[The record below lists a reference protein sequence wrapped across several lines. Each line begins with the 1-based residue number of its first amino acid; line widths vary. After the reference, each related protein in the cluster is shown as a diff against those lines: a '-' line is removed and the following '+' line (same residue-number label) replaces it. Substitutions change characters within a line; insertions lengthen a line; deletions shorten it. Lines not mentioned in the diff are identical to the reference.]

1 MSVIQALGGLGLF
14 LLGMII
20 MTDSLRN
27 LAGDAMRKLLL
38 RFTHT
43 PLSGAV
49 TGTVAT
55 AILQSSSAT
64 TVAAVGLVGA
74 GLMGFAEALGIIF
87 GANIGTTI
95 TGWFVVL
102 LGFKLKIGS
111 VLMPLIL
118 VGALLR
124 LFTKDRWA
132 SIGMAIAGFGLIFVG
147 IYLIQQGMADLQK
160 LVTPENF
167 PGDTFSGRIKL
178 LLLGILFSAV
188 TQSSSAGVAVTL
200 TALYAGAINFPQ
212 AAALVIGMDIGTTV
226 TAALATIGGTVGSR
240 RTGLSHVIYNL
251 FTGTGAL
258 FLITPYVLL
267 WQWLGPDV
275 FKNHAEIVLIAFH
288 TSFNILGVS
297 IALPLSHQFARMME
311 RLIPETEPACTRS
324 LDKALLHD
332 PALALTAAQSALKYE
347 AVALLKHVVFLL
359 GDMTKGRESNLLE
372 LKYELIKTQ
381 SYIDSIDMSD
391 SKVEHHDH
399 FINLFHAMDHIQRLH
414 DRCYVDVDKVT
425 DLKYIEDTES
435 DRKKVAAVFIEVIQ
449 DLETNDWLAT
459 AERANE
465 LAANITTRVDELRH
479 SIMEHVAENRIS
491 VPRGN
496 ASLDAVRWLDRIS
509 GHVARLSHYLA
520 DGSNGQDLNSADLN
534 Q

>member
-1 MSVIQALGGLGLF
+1 MNMLIVQALGGLGLF

-43 PLSGAV
+43 PLSGAI

-64 TVAAVGLVGA
+64 TVVAVGLVGA

-95 TGWFVVL
+95 TGWVVVL
-102 LGFKLKIGS
+102 LGFKLQIGS

-124 LFTKDRWA
+124 LFAKERWA
-132 SIGMAIAGFGLIFVG
+132 SIGMAVAGFGLIFVG
-147 IYLIQQGMADLQK
+147 IYLIQQGMSDVQK

-167 PGDTFSGRIKL
+167 PDDSFIGRTQL

-212 AAALVIGMDIGTTV
+212 AAALVIGMDVGTTV

-240 RTGLSHVIYNL
+240 RTGISHVIYNI
-251 FTGTGAL
+251 FTGLGAL

-267 WQWLGPDV
+267 LQWLGPDV
-275 FKNHAEIVLIAFH
+275 LKNNAEIALIAFH
-288 TSFNILGVS
+288 TLFNTLGV
-297 IALPLSHQFARMME
+297 IIVLPLSHQFAHMVE
-311 RLIPETEPACTRS
+311 RLIPETEPVYTRS
-324 LDKALLHD
+324 LDNALLHN
-332 PALALTAAQSALKYE
+332 PELALTAAQSTLKNE
-347 AVALLKHVVFLL
+347 AIALLKHIVFLL
-359 GDMTKGRESNLLE
+359 GNTTKGRESNLLE
-372 LKYELIKTQ
+372 LKYELVKTQ
-381 SYIDSIDMSD
+381 SYIDCIDMSD
-391 SKVEHHDH
+391 NKEEHHEH

-414 DRCYVDVDKVT
+414 YRCYKDVEKVT
-425 DLKYIEDTES
+425 DLKYIEDSAS
-435 DRKKVAAVFIEVIQ
+435 DRKKVATVFVEVIN
-449 DLETNDWLAT
+449 DLENNDWLA
-459 AERANE
+459 AEERTNN
-465 LAANITTRVDELRH
+465 LAANITNRVGKLRH
-479 SIMEHVAENRIS
+479 SIMENVADNRIS

-496 ASLDAVRWLDRIS
+496 TSLDAVRWLSRIT
-509 GHVARLSHYLA
+509 GHVARLSHHLA
-520 DGSNGQDLNSADLN
+520 NGAQ
-534 Q
+534 

>member
-43 PLSGAV
+43 PLSGAI

-64 TVAAVGLVGA
+64 TVATVGLVGA
-74 GLMGFAEALGIIF
+74 GLMSFAEALGIIF

-111 VLMPLIL
+111 MLMPLIL

-132 SIGMAIAGFGLIFVG
+132 NIGMAIAGFGLVFVG
-147 IYLIQQGMADLQK
+147 IYLIQQGMVDVQE
-160 LVTPENF
+160 LVTPEKF
-167 PGDTFSGRIKL
+167 PADTFSGRIQL

-212 AAALVIGMDIGTTV
+212 AAALVIGMNVGTTV

-240 RTGLSHVIYNL
+240 RTGLSHVMYNF

-258 FLITPYVLL
+258 FLITPYILL
-267 WQWLGPDV
+267 WQWLGPDIL
-275 FKNHAEIVLIAFH
+275 KNNAEIVLIIFH
-288 TSFNILGVS
+288 TSFNTLGVM

-311 RLIPETEPACTRS
+311 RLVPETEPAYTRN

-332 PALALTAAQSALKYE
+332 PVLALTAAQSTLKNE
-347 AVALLKHVVFLL
+347 AVALLRHIVFLL
-359 GDMTKGRESNLLE
+359 GDMTNGRKSNLLE

-381 SYIDSIDMSD
+381 SYIDHIDMSGHKD
-391 SKVEHHDH
+391 KHHDY
-399 FINLFHAMDHIQRLH
+399 FIDVFHAMDHIQRLH
-414 DRCYVDVDKVT
+414 DRCYEDESKVT

-435 DRKKVAAVFIEVIQ
+435 DRKRVASVFIKVVN
-449 DLETNDWLAT
+449 DLENNDWLAA
-459 AERANE
+459 AERTNN
-465 LAANITTRVDELRH
+465 LAANITNRVEELRH
-479 SIMEHVAENRIS
+479 SIMEHVADNRIS
-491 VPRGN
+491 VARGN
-496 ASLDAVRWLDRIS
+496 ASLNAVRWLDRIT
-509 GHVARLSHYLA
+509 GHVARLNHYLA
-520 DGSNGQDLNSADLN
+520 AT
-534 Q
+534 

>member
-1 MSVIQALGGLGLF
+1 MHIIQALGGLGLF

-49 TGTVAT
+49 TGTVTT

-102 LGFKLKIGS
+102 LGFKLQIGS
-111 VLMPLIL
+111 VFMPLIL

-132 SIGMAIAGFGLIFVG
+132 NIGMAIAGFGLIFVG
-147 IYLIQQGMADLQK
+147 INLMQQGMGDVQQLMS
-160 LVTPENF
+160 PENF
-167 PGDTFSGRIKL
+167 PADTFIGRIQL
-178 LLLGILFSAV
+178 LLMGVLFSAV

-240 RTGLSHVIYNL
+240 RTGISHVIYNCFAGL
-251 FTGTGAL
+251 GAL
-258 FLITPYVLL
+258 FLITPYILL

-275 FKNHAEIVLIAFH
+275 LKNSAEIVLITFH

-297 IALPLSHQFARMME
+297 IVLSFSHQFARMVE
-311 RLIPETEPACTRS
+311 RLIPETEPAYARG

-332 PALALTAAQSALKYE
+332 PALALTAAKSALKYE

-359 GDMTKGRESNLLE
+359 GDTTKGREVNLLE
-372 LKYELIKTQ
+372 LKYELIKTET
-381 SYIDSIDMSD
+381 YIDHIDLVD
-391 SKVEHHDH
+391 SKDEHRDH
-399 FINLFHAMDHIQRLH
+399 FINIFHAMDHIQRLH
-414 DRCYVDVDKVT
+414 DRCYEDADRVAILKGIDDAQQDCEKVIT
-425 DLKYIEDTES
+425 IFVEMISDLDNNDEL
-435 DRKKVAAVFIEVIQ
+435 AA
-449 DLETNDWLAT
+449 
-459 AERANE
+459 AERAND
-465 LAANITTRVDELRH
+465 LAAYITNRVEILRH
-479 SIMEHVAENRIS
+479 TIMENVANNRIS
-491 VPRGN
+491 VEAGTT
-496 ASLDAVRWLDRIS
+496 SLDAIRWIKRVS
-509 GHVARLSHYLA
+509 AHVARVSHHLA
-520 DGSNGQDLNSADLN
+520 TT
-534 Q
+534 

>member
-1 MSVIQALGGLGLF
+1 MGVIQALGGLGLF

-43 PLSGAV
+43 PLSGAI
-49 TGTVAT
+49 TGTVTT

-64 TVAAVGLVGA
+64 TVVAVGLVGA

-102 LGFKLKIGS
+102 LGFKLQIGS

-124 LFTKDRWA
+124 LFAKGRWS

-147 IYLIQQGMADLQK
+147 IYLIQQSMVDVQK

-167 PGDTFSGRIKL
+167 PSDTFIGRIQL

-212 AAALVIGMDIGTTV
+212 AAALVIGMNVGTTV

-240 RTGLSHVIYNL
+240 RTGLSHVIYNC
-251 FTGTGAL
+251 FTGLGAL
-258 FLITPYVLL
+258 LLITPYVLL
-267 WQWLGPDV
+267 WQWMGPDIL
-275 FKNHAEIVLIAFH
+275 KNNAEIVLIAFH
-288 TSFNILGVS
+288 TTFNTLGV
-297 IALPLSHQFARMME
+297 IIVLPLTHQFAHMME
-311 RLIPETEPACTRS
+311 RLIPETEPPYTRS
-324 LDKALLHD
+324 LDKTLLHD
-332 PALALTAAQSALKYE
+332 PVLALTAAKTALKYE
-347 AVALLKHVVFLL
+347 TISLLKHLIFLL
-359 GDMTKGRESNLLE
+359 EGISKGRESNLLE
-372 LKYELIKTQ
+372 LKYELIKTET
-381 SYIDSIDMSD
+381 YIDNIDMSE
-391 SKVEHHDH
+391 SKDVHREQ
-399 FINLFHAMDHIQRLH
+399 FINIFHAMDHVQRLH
-414 DRCYVDVDKVT
+414 DRCYEDADRVT
-425 DLKYIEDTES
+425 NLNYIEETQP
-435 DRKKVAAVFIEVIQ
+435 DRKKVANVFVAVVQ
-449 DLETNDWLAT
+449 DLENDDWLTAT
-459 AERANE
+459 ERTNE
-465 LAANITTRVDELRH
+465 LAAYITHRADELRH
-479 SIMEHVAENRIS
+479 TIMENVADNRIS
-491 VPRGN
+491 AARGA
-496 ASLDAVRWLDRIS
+496 ASLDAVRWLDRVS
-509 GHVARLSHYLA
+509 GHVARLSYYL
-520 DGSNGQDLNSADLN
+520 SNETVLTIN
-534 Q
+534 

>member
-1 MSVIQALGGLGLF
+1 MHIIQALGGLGLF

-20 MTDSLRN
+20 MTDNLRD

-49 TGTVAT
+49 TGTIAT

-102 LGFKLKIGS
+102 LGFKLQIGS

-124 LFTKDRWA
+124 LFAKDRWG
-132 SIGMAIAGFGLIFVG
+132 SVGMAIAGFGLIFVG
-147 IYLIQQGMADLQK
+147 IYLIQQGMVDVQK

-167 PGDTFSGRIKL
+167 PGDTFGGRIQL

-200 TALYAGAINFPQ
+200 SALYAGAINFPQ
-212 AAALVIGMDIGTTV
+212 AAAIVIGMDVGTTV
-226 TAALATIGGTVGSR
+226 TAAVATIGGTVGSR
-240 RTGLSHVIYNL
+240 RTGFSHVIYNC
-251 FTGTGAL
+251 FTGVGAL

-275 FKNHAEIVLIAFH
+275 LKNQSEIVLIAFH
-288 TSFNILGVS
+288 TSFNALGVM
-297 IALPLSHQFARMME
+297 IVLPFSHQFARMVE
-311 RLIPETEPACTRS
+311 RLIPETEPAYTRG

-332 PALALTAAQSALKYE
+332 SALALTAVKFSLKYE
-347 AVALLKHVVFLL
+347 AVALLKHIVFLL
-359 GDMTKGRESNLLE
+359 GNTTKGNEVNLLE
-372 LKYELIKTQ
+372 LKYELINTRT
-381 SYIDSIDMSD
+381 YIDHIDLID
-391 SKVEHHDH
+391 KKDKHRDH
-399 FINLFHAMDHIQRLH
+399 FIDIFHAMDHIQRLH
-414 DRCYVDVDKVT
+414 DRCYEDAGRVT
-425 DLKYIEDTES
+425 TLKKLSDTQQ
-435 DRKKVAAVFIEVIQ
+435 DREKIATVFVEMINDFENDDGLAA
-449 DLETNDWLAT
+449 
-459 AERANE
+459 AERANT
-465 LAANITTRVDELRH
+465 LAAHIEDRVETLRH
-479 SIMEHVAENRIS
+479 TIMENVADNQIS
-491 VPRGN
+491 VETG
-496 ASLDAVRWLDRIS
+496 ATSLDAVRWLKRVS
-509 GHVARLSHYLA
+509 AHVARLTHHLA
-520 DGSNGQDLNSADLN
+520 AI
-534 Q
+534 

>member
-1 MSVIQALGGLGLF
+1 MLIVQALGGLGLF

-43 PLSGAV
+43 PLSGAI

-64 TVAAVGLVGA
+64 TVVAVGLVGA

-102 LGFKLKIGS
+102 LGFKLQIGS

-124 LFTKDRWA
+124 LFAKAHWA
-132 SIGMAIAGFGLIFVG
+132 NIGMAIAGFGLVFVG
-147 IYLIQQGMADLQK
+147 IHLIQQGMVDVQQ

-167 PGDTFSGRIKL
+167 PDDNILGRIQL
-178 LLLGILFSAV
+178 LLIGILFSAV

-200 TALYAGAINFPQ
+200 TALFAGAINFPQ
-212 AAALVIGMDIGTTV
+212 AAALVIGMDVGTTV

-240 RTGLSHVIYNL
+240 RTGLSHVIYNC
-251 FTGTGAL
+251 FTGLGAL
-258 FLITPYVLL
+258 ILITPYVML
-267 WQWLGPDV
+267 WELFGPDV
-275 FKNHAEIVLIAFH
+275 LKNNAEIALIAFH
-288 TSFNILGVS
+288 TSFNTLGVM
-297 IALPLSHQFARMME
+297 IVLPLSHKFAHMME
-311 RLIPETEPACTRS
+311 RLIPETEPAYTRI
-324 LDKALLHD
+324 LDNALLHE
-332 PALALTAAQSALKYE
+332 PALALTAAQSTLKNE
-347 AVALLKHVVFLL
+347 AIALLKHVVFLL
-359 GDMTKGRESNLLE
+359 GDTNKGRESNLLE
-372 LKYELIKTQ
+372 LKYELVKTQ
-381 SYIDSIDMSD
+381 SYIDDIDMSD
-391 SKVEHHDH
+391 SKDEHYDH
-399 FINLFHAMDHIQRLH
+399 FINLFHAMDHIQRLRY
-414 DRCYVDVDKVT
+414 RCYEDAYKVT

-435 DRKKVAAVFIEVIQ
+435 DRKNIASVLIEVIN
-449 DLETNDWLAT
+449 DLENNDWLAA
-459 AERANE
+459 AERSND
-465 LAANITTRVDELRH
+465 LAANISNRVDALRH
-479 SIMEHVAENRIS
+479 SIMENVADNRIS

-496 ASLDAVRWLDRIS
+496 SSLDAVRWLDRIS
-509 GHVARLSHYLA
+509 GHAARLSHYLA
-520 DGSNGQDLNSADLN
+520 NGVQ
-534 Q
+534 

>member
-49 TGTVAT
+49 TGTVTT

-102 LGFKLKIGS
+102 LGFKLQIGS

-124 LFTKDRWA
+124 LFAKGRWA
-132 SIGMAIAGFGLIFVG
+132 SIGMAVAGFGLIFVG
-147 IYLIQQGMADLQK
+147 IYLIQQGMVDLQK

-167 PGDTFSGRIKL
+167 PGDTFSGRIQL
-178 LLLGILFSAV
+178 LLMGILFSAV

-212 AAALVIGMDIGTTV
+212 AAALVIGMDVGTTV

-240 RTGLSHVIYNL
+240 RTGISHVMYNL

-275 FKNHAEIVLIAFH
+275 LKNNAEIVLIAFH
-288 TSFNILGVS
+288 TSFNTLGVI
-297 IALPLSHQFARMME
+297 IALPLSHKFARMME
-311 RLIPETEPACTRS
+311 RLIPETEPSYTRS
-324 LDKALLHD
+324 LDNALLHD
-332 PALALTAAQSALKYE
+332 PALALAAAQSTLKYE
-347 AVALLKHVVFLL
+347 AVALLRHVVFLL

-381 SYIDSIDMSD
+381 SYIDHIDMSD
-391 SKVEHHDH
+391 SKDKHRDH
-399 FINLFHAMDHIQRLH
+399 FINIFHAMDHIQRLH
-414 DRCYVDVDKVT
+414 DRCHEDADRVT

-435 DRKKVAAVFIEVIQ
+435 DRKKVATVFVEVIN
-449 DLETNDWLAT
+449 DLENNDFLAAAERTND
-459 AERANE
+459 
-465 LAANITTRVDELRH
+465 LAATITNRTQELRN
-479 SIMEHVAENRIS
+479 SIMEHVADNRIS
-491 VPRGN
+491 VARGN

-509 GHVARLSHYLA
+509 GHVARLTHYLVNA
-520 DGSNGQDLNSADLN
+520 SNGRLKESE
-534 Q
+534 

>member
-1 MSVIQALGGLGLF
+1 MHVIQALGGLGLF

-64 TVAAVGLVGA
+64 TVVAVGLVGA

-102 LGFKLKIGS
+102 LGFKYQIGS

-124 LFTKDRWA
+124 LFAKDRWA
-132 SIGMAIAGFGLIFVG
+132 NIGMAIAGFGLIFVG
-147 IYLIQQGMADLQK
+147 INLMQQGMVVVQQ
-160 LVTPENF
+160 LVSPENF
-167 PGDTFSGRIKL
+167 PADTLIGRIQL
-178 LLLGILFSAV
+178 YLMGMLFSAMI
-188 TQSSSAGVAVTL
+188 QSSSAGVAVTL

-212 AAALVIGMDIGTTV
+212 AAALVIGMDMGTTV
-226 TAALATIGGTVGSR
+226 TAMLASIGGTVGSR
-240 RTGLSHVIYNL
+240 RTALSHVIYNC
-251 FTGTGAL
+251 FTGLGAL

-275 FKNHAEIVLIAFH
+275 LKNSAEIVLITFH
-288 TSFNILGVS
+288 TGFNTLGVM
-297 IALPLSHQFARMME
+297 IALPLSHQFSHMVE
-311 RLIPETEPACTRS
+311 RLIPETEPAYARG

-332 PALALTAAQSALKYE
+332 PTLALTAAKSALKYE

-359 GDMTKGRESNLLE
+359 GDGTKGRKVNLLE
-372 LKYELIKTQ
+372 LKYELIKTET
-381 SYIDSIDMSD
+381 YIGHIDLVD
-391 SKVEHHDH
+391 SKDEHRDH
-399 FINLFHAMDHIQRLH
+399 FINIFHAMDHIQRLH
-414 DRCYVDVDKVT
+414 DRCYEDAGRVAI
-425 DLKYIEDTES
+425 LKGIDDAQQDS
-435 DRKKVAAVFIEVIQ
+435 KKVATIFVEMIS
-449 DLETNDWLAT
+449 DLENDDWLAT
-459 AERANE
+459 AERAND
-465 LAANITTRVDELRH
+465 LAAHITNRVEMLRH
-479 SIMEHVAENRIS
+479 TIMEHVADNRIS
-491 VPRGN
+491 VETG
-496 ASLDAVRWLDRIS
+496 ATSLDAVRWLERVS
-509 GHVARLSHYLA
+509 SHVERLSYHLA
-520 DGSNGQDLNSADLN
+520 AT
-534 Q
+534 

>member
-1 MSVIQALGGLGLF
+1 MNVIQALGGLGLF

-49 TGTVAT
+49 TGAVTT

-102 LGFKLKIGS
+102 LGFKLQIGS
-111 VLMPLIL
+111 ILMPLIL

-124 LFTKDRWA
+124 LFTKGRWA

-147 IYLIQQGMADLQK
+147 IYLIQQGMVDLQK
-160 LVTPENF
+160 IVTPEHF
-167 PGDTFSGRIKL
+167 PADTFSGRVQL
-178 LLLGILFSAV
+178 LLMGILFSAV

-212 AAALVIGMDIGTTV
+212 AAALVIGMDVGTTV

-240 RTGLSHVIYNL
+240 RTGISHVIYNL

-258 FLITPYVLL
+258 FLITPYVLF
-267 WQWLGPDV
+267 WQWLAPDV
-275 FKNHAEIVLIAFH
+275 FKNNAEIVLIVFH
-288 TSFNILGVS
+288 TSFNTLGV
-297 IALPLSHQFARMME
+297 IIVLQFSHKFARMME
-311 RLIPETEPACTRS
+311 RLIPETEPAYTRS

-332 PALALTAAQSALKYE
+332 PVLALTAAQSTLKYE
-347 AVALLKHVVFLL
+347 AIALLRHVVFLL

-381 SYIDSIDMSD
+381 SYIDNIDMSD
-391 SKVEHHDH
+391 SKDKHREH
-399 FINLFHAMDHIQRLH
+399 FINIFHAMDHIQRLH
-414 DRCYVDVDKVT
+414 DRCHEDADRVT

-435 DRKKVAAVFIEVIQ
+435 DRKNVATVFIDVIT
-449 DLETNDWLAT
+449 DLKNNDFLAA
-459 AERANE
+459 AERTNE
-465 LAANITTRVDELRH
+465 LTANITSRAHELRN
-479 SIMEHVAENRIS
+479 SIMENVADNRIS
-491 VPRGN
+491 VARGN
-496 ASLDAVRWLDRIS
+496 VSLDAVRWLDRIS

-520 DGSNGQDLNSADLN
+520 NASNGNESELKTGD
-534 Q
+534 

>member
-1 MSVIQALGGLGLF
+1 MHVIQALGGLGLF

-102 LGFKLKIGS
+102 LGFKLQIGS

-118 VGALLR
+118 IGALLR
-124 LFTKDRWA
+124 LFAKDRWA
-132 SIGMAIAGFGLIFVG
+132 NIGMAVAGFGLIFVG
-147 IYLIQQGMADLQK
+147 IYLIQQGMVDVQK

-167 PGDTFSGRIKL
+167 PGDTFVGRIQL

-212 AAALVIGMDIGTTV
+212 AAALVIGMDVGTTV
-226 TAALATIGGTVGSR
+226 TAAIATIGGTVGSR
-240 RTGLSHVIYNL
+240 RTGLSHVIYNC
-251 FTGTGAL
+251 FTGIGAL

-275 FKNHAEIVLIAFH
+275 LKNNAEIALIAFH
-288 TSFNILGVS
+288 TSFNTLGVM
-297 IALPLSHQFARMME
+297 IVLPLSHQFAHMVE
-311 RLIPETEPACTRS
+311 RLIPETEPAYARG
-324 LDKALLHD
+324 LDKTLLHD
-332 PALALTAAQSALKYE
+332 PALALTAAKSALKNE

-359 GDMTKGRESNLLE
+359 GDTTKGREVNLLE
-372 LKYELIKTQ
+372 LKYELIKTET
-381 SYIDSIDMSD
+381 YIDHIDLGD
-391 SKVEHHDH
+391 SKDEHRDH
-399 FINLFHAMDHIQRLH
+399 FINIFHAMDHIQRLH
-414 DRCYVDVDKVT
+414 DRCYEDAGRVIILKGINEAKQDCEKVAT
-425 DLKYIEDTES
+425 VFVEMINDLKHD
-435 DRKKVAAVFIEVIQ
+435 DGLAAE
-449 DLETNDWLAT
+449 
-459 AERANE
+459 ERAND
-465 LAANITTRVDELRH
+465 LAAHVISRVEILRH
-479 SIMEHVAENRIS
+479 TIMEHIADNRIS
-491 VPRGN
+491 VETG
-496 ASLDAVRWLDRIS
+496 ATSLDAVRWLKRVS
-509 GHVARLSHYLA
+509 AHVARLTHHLA
-520 DGSNGQDLNSADLN
+520 AT
-534 Q
+534 

>member
-1 MSVIQALGGLGLF
+1 
-14 LLGMII
+14 
-20 MTDSLRN
+20 
-27 LAGDAMRKLLL
+27 AMRKLLL

-49 TGTVAT
+49 TGTITT

-64 TVAAVGLVGA
+64 TVIAIGMVGA

-124 LFTKDRWA
+124 LFARNYWA
-132 SIGMAIAGFGLIFVG
+132 SIGMAVAGFGLVFVG
-147 IYLIQQGMADLQK
+147 IYLIQEGMADVQK

-167 PGDTFSGRIKL
+167 PADTFTGRIQL
-178 LLLGILFSAV
+178 LLMGILFSAV

-200 TALYAGAINFPQ
+200 TALFTGVINFPQ
-212 AAALVIGMDIGTTV
+212 AAALVVGMDVGTTV

-240 RTGLSHVIYNL
+240 RTGFSHVIYNC
-251 FTGTGAL
+251 FTGLGAL

-267 WQWLGPDV
+267 WQWWGQDALE
-275 FKNHAEIVLIAFH
+275 NNAEIALIAFH
-288 TSFNILGVS
+288 TLFNTLGV
-297 IALPLSHQFARMME
+297 IIVLPLTHKFSRMIE
-311 RLIPETEPACTRS
+311 RLIPESEPSYTRS
-324 LDKALLHD
+324 LDNTLLQD
-332 PALALTAAQSALKYE
+332 PSLALTAVQSTLRNE
-347 AVALLKHVVFLL
+347 VVALLKHIIFLM

-381 SYIDSIDMSD
+381 SYIDNIDMSD
-391 SKVEHHDH
+391 NKAEHHDH
-399 FINLFHAMDHIQRLH
+399 FIKIFHAMDHIQRLYE
-414 DRCYVDVDKVT
+414 RCYEDKDKLL
-425 DLKYIEDTES
+425 DLNYIEDTDA
-435 DRKKVAAVFIEVIQ
+435 DRRKVSAVFSEVVN
-449 DLETNDWLAT
+449 DLQSNDWFSAT
-459 AERANE
+459 EQANE
-465 LAANITTRVDELRH
+465 LAANISNRAEHLRH
-479 SIMEHVAENRIS
+479 SIMEHVAQNRIS
-491 VPRGN
+491 AARGN

-509 GHVARLSHYLA
+509 GHVARVCHYLA
-520 DGSNGQDLNSADLN
+520 NENNDRR
-534 Q
+534 

>member
-1 MSVIQALGGLGLF
+1 MNVIQALGGLGLF

-43 PLSGAV
+43 PLSGAI

-64 TVAAVGLVGA
+64 TVVAVGLVGA
-74 GLMGFAEALGIIF
+74 GLMGFAESLGIIF

-102 LGFKLKIGS
+102 LGFKLQIGS

-118 VGALLR
+118 IGALLR
-124 LFTKDRWA
+124 LFSKDRWA
-132 SIGMAIAGFGLIFVG
+132 SIGMAIAGFGLVFVG
-147 IYLIQQGMADLQK
+147 IYLIQQGMIDVQK

-167 PGDTFSGRIKL
+167 PADTFSGRIQL

-200 TALYAGAINFPQ
+200 TALYTGAINFPQ
-212 AAALVIGMDIGTTV
+212 AAALVIGMDVGTTV

-240 RTGLSHVIYNL
+240 RTGLSHVIYNC
-251 FTGTGAL
+251 FTGLGAL

-275 FKNHAEIVLIAFH
+275 LKNHAEIALIAFH
-288 TSFNILGVS
+288 TCFNTLGVM
-297 IALPLSHQFARMME
+297 IVLPLSHQFARMME
-311 RLIPETEPACTRS
+311 RLIPETEPAYTRN
-324 LDKALLHD
+324 LDKALIHD
-332 PALALTAAQSALKYE
+332 PVLALTAAQSTLKNE
-347 AVALLKHVVFLL
+347 AIALLRHIVFLL
-359 GDMTKGRESNLLE
+359 GDITNGRESNLVE

-381 SYIDSIDMSD
+381 SYIDHIDMND
-391 SKVEHHDH
+391 SKEEHHNY
-399 FINLFHAMDHIQRLH
+399 FIDLFHAMDHIQRLH
-414 DRCYVDVDKVT
+414 DRCYEDKVT
-425 DLKYIEDTES
+425 DLKYIKDTES
-435 DRKKVAAVFIEVIQ
+435 DRKKVASIFVAVVN
-449 DLETNDWLAT
+449 DLEKKDWLAA
-459 AERANE
+459 AERTNN
-465 LAANITTRVDELRH
+465 LAANVTNRVKELRH
-479 SIMEHVAENRIS
+479 SIMEQVANNNIS
-491 VPRGN
+491 VARGN

-520 DGSNGQDLNSADLN
+520 NGTNGQSVNSTNFN

>member
-1 MSVIQALGGLGLF
+1 MNVIQALGGLGLF

-74 GLMGFAEALGIIF
+74 GLMGFADALGIIF
-87 GANIGTTI
+87 GANIGTTF

-102 LGFKLKIGS
+102 LGFKLQIGS

-124 LFTKDRWA
+124 LFAKDRWA

-147 IYLIQQGMADLQK
+147 IYLIQQGMIDIQK

-167 PGDTFSGRIKL
+167 PSDTLVGRIQL

-212 AAALVIGMDIGTTV
+212 AAALVIGMDVGTTV
-226 TAALATIGGTVGSR
+226 TAAIATIGGTVGSR
-240 RTGLSHVIYNL
+240 RTGISHVIYNC
-251 FTGTGAL
+251 FTGLGAL

-275 FKNHAEIVLIAFH
+275 LKNNAEIVLITFH
-288 TSFNILGVS
+288 TSFNTLGVM
-297 IALPLSHQFARMME
+297 IALLLTPQFARMVE
-311 RLIPETEPACTRS
+311 RLIPETEPAYARS

-332 PALALTAAQSALKYE
+332 PALALTAAQSTLKNE
-347 AVALLKHVVFLL
+347 GVALLRHIVFLL
-359 GDMTKGRESNLLE
+359 SNTTKGRESNLLE

-381 SYIDSIDMSD
+381 YYIDHIDMSD
-391 SKVEHHDH
+391 SKDEHRNH

-414 DRCYVDVDKVT
+414 DRCYEEVDRVDN
-425 DLKYIEDTES
+425 LRNIEGTQP
-435 DRKKVAAVFIEVIQ
+435 DRKKVTAVFVEVID
-449 DLETNDWLAT
+449 DLENNDWLAA
-459 AERANE
+459 AERSNE
-465 LAANITTRVDELRH
+465 LAAHITNRADLLRH
-479 SIMEHVAENRIS
+479 NIMEHVADNRIS
-491 VPRGN
+491 IETGT
-496 ASLDAVRWLDRIS
+496 ASLDAVRWLDRIT

-520 DGSNGQDLNSADLN
+520 NY
-534 Q
+534 

>member
-1 MSVIQALGGLGLF
+1 MNLLIVQALGGLGLF

-38 RFTHT
+38 RFTRT
-43 PLSGAV
+43 PLSGAM

-55 AILQSSSAT
+55 IILQSSSAT

-95 TGWFVVL
+95 KGWFVVL
-102 LGFKLKIGS
+102 LGFKLQIGLM
-111 VLMPLIL
+111 LMPLIL
-118 VGALLR
+118 VGAVLR
-124 LFTKDRWA
+124 LFAKGRWA
-132 SIGMAIAGFGLIFVG
+132 SIGMAIAGFGLVFVG
-147 IYLIQQGMADLQK
+147 IYLIQQGMVDVQK
-160 LVTPENF
+160 FVTPENF
-167 PGDTFSGRIKL
+167 PGDTFFGRIQL

-212 AAALVIGMDIGTTV
+212 AAALVIGMDVGTTV

-240 RTGLSHVIYNL
+240 RTGLSHVIYNC
-251 FTGTGAL
+251 FTGLGAL

-275 FKNHAEIVLIAFH
+275 LKNNAEIVLIAFH
-288 TSFNILGVS
+288 TSFNTLGV
-297 IALPLSHQFARMME
+297 IIVLPLSHQFAHMVE

-332 PALALTAAQSALKYE
+332 PALALTAAQSTLKNE
-347 AVALLKHVVFLL
+347 AIALLKHVVFLL
-359 GDMTKGRESNLLE
+359 GDMTKGHESNLLE

-381 SYIDSIDMSD
+381 SYIDHIDMSD
-391 SKVEHHDH
+391 IKVEHHDH
-399 FINLFHAMDHIQRLH
+399 FIDLFHAMDHIQRLH
-414 DRCYVDVDKVT
+414 DRCYEDVDKVT

-435 DRKKVAAVFIEVIQ
+435 DRKKVAAVFIAVIN
-449 DLETNDWLAT
+449 DLENNDWLAA
-459 AERANE
+459 AERTND
-465 LAANITTRVDELRH
+465 LAANITNRVEELRH
-479 SIMEHVAENRIS
+479 SIMELVANNRIS

-520 DGSNGQDLNSADLN
+520 NGAKG
-534 Q
+534 

>member
-1 MSVIQALGGLGLF
+1 MHVIQALGGLGLF

-102 LGFKLKIGS
+102 LGFKLQIGS

-118 VGALLR
+118 IGALLR
-124 LFTKDRWA
+124 LFANDRWA
-132 SIGMAIAGFGLIFVG
+132 NIGMAVAGFGLIFVG
-147 IYLIQQGMADLQK
+147 IYLIQQGMVDVQK

-167 PGDTFSGRIKL
+167 PGDTFVGRIQL

-212 AAALVIGMDIGTTV
+212 AAALVIGMDV
-226 TAALATIGGTVGSR
+226 
-240 RTGLSHVIYNL
+240 
-251 FTGTGAL
+251 
-258 FLITPYVLL
+258 
-267 WQWLGPDV
+267 
-275 FKNHAEIVLIAFH
+275 
-288 TSFNILGVS
+288 
-297 IALPLSHQFARMME
+297 
-311 RLIPETEPACTRS
+311 
-324 LDKALLHD
+324 
-332 PALALTAAQSALKYE
+332 AQL
-347 AVALLKHVVFLL
+347 
-359 GDMTKGRESNLLE
+359 
-372 LKYELIKTQ
+372 
-381 SYIDSIDMSD
+381 
-391 SKVEHHDH
+391 
-399 FINLFHAMDHIQRLH
+399 
-414 DRCYVDVDKVT
+414 
-425 DLKYIEDTES
+425 
-435 DRKKVAAVFIEVIQ
+435 
-449 DLETNDWLAT
+449 
-459 AERANE
+459 
-465 LAANITTRVDELRH
+465 
-479 SIMEHVAENRIS
+479 
-491 VPRGN
+491 
-496 ASLDAVRWLDRIS
+496 
-509 GHVARLSHYLA
+509 
-520 DGSNGQDLNSADLN
+520 
-534 Q
+534 